1 MGEIGQKNMEIMH
14 LDSLPLGDT
23 ICETTHAER
32 KKNTTYYVTKLL
44 RSVTI
49 RKRYKKTIQEKPY
62 YSNE

>member
-32 KKNTTYYVTKLL
+32 KKTRHTMLL
-44 RSVTI
+44 S
-49 RKRYKKTIQEKPY
+49 Y
-62 YSNE
+62 